1 MSEQIRFGDNRLSE
15 PQLSRGNQR
24 VIKSVLCV
32 LRLAVK
38 KVKRKNYPLK
48 GGSRFFDVCLP
59 LSVE

>member
-32 LRLAVK
+32 LRLAVEK
-38 KVKRKNYPLK
+38 EEKLSLKRRQPL
-48 GGSRFFDVCLP
+48 L
-59 LSVE
+59 